1 MYYSPVIV
9 QFNNNYIYMIIKF
22 YNKLSIV
29 AEHRRV
35 VWRET
40 EWLFRFPRGF
50 WWQQIHSG
58 SFRKTLPNVPS
69 ALWTIGRFL
78 PGHASILLLCLW
90 SRIPR
95 SQSGTVAA
103 IIWSI
108 SMVYVQPCTVLRLS
122 QSSNRPDKRALRT
135 FVANGAVFRK
145 VATNHTHN
153 VNPKQSTAHD
163 HLEP

>member
-1 MYYSPVIV
+1 MVV
-9 QFNNNYIYMIIKF
+9 QFNNDYCRFTWLYSSIISCQLLQNTVKWT
-22 YNKLSIV
+22 
-29 AEHRRV
+29 R
-35 VWRET
+35 
-40 EWLFRFPRGF
+40 LFRFQGGV

-69 ALWTIGRFL
+69 ALWTIVRFL

-153 VNPKQSTAHD
+153 VNPKQCTAHD